1 MHIASTIM
9 KPLLYSFLL
18 LYSLAVQAQQ
28 SDLFD
33 VFEESAQSEVVY
45 ATFKGT
51 QLINASTNET
61 PGEGVLQFMMAHRFG
76 SFNDDYL
83 YNFFGLDNAQVRMQL
98 DYGVT
103 DRLNIGIGRSSF
115 LKVADGFVKYQLLQQ
130 QKGTKTVPVSITLHS
145 STNYRNARYTD
156 GIDHATSDRLSYMH
170 QAIIARKWNRN
181 LSTLVSPSIVHF
193 NLVPTAQDPNTTA
206 HITLGARYK
215 ISNRMALTGESTL
228 LSNRE
233 FSSGER
239 YTTPFALGVDI
250 ETGGHV
256 FQLHISN
263 TRAMNG
269 PYWMARNPYSASNGG
284 LFLGFNISRVFTV
297 KE

>member
-1 MHIASTIM
+1 M
-9 KPLLYSFLL
+9 KPILYSFLL
-18 LYSLAVQAQQ
+18 LCSLAVQAQE

-33 VFEESAQSEVVY
+33 VFDENTQSEVVY

-115 LKVADGFVKYQLLQQ
+115 LKVADGFIKYQLLQQ
-130 QKGTKTVPVSITLHS
+130 QKGTKTFPVSITLHS
-145 STNYRNARYTD
+145 STNYRSARYTD
-156 GIDHATSDRLSYMH
+156 GIDHAVSDRLSYMH
-170 QAIIARKWNRN
+170 QAIIARKWNRK
-181 LSTLVSPSIVHF
+181 LSTLVSPSVVHF
-193 NLVPTAQDPNTTA
+193 NLVPAAQDPNTTA

-215 ISNRMALTGESTL
+215 ISNRMALTGKAPFCPIENLAVAKDIPL
-228 LSNRE
+228 LL
-233 FSSGER
+233 
-239 YTTPFALGVDI
+239 PWV
-250 ETGGHV
+250 
-256 FQLHISN
+256 
-263 TRAMNG
+263 
-269 PYWMARNPYSASNGG
+269 
-284 LFLGFNISRVFTV
+284 
-297 KE
+297 

>member
-1 MHIASTIM
+1 M
-9 KPLLYSFLL
+9 KSLLVPFLFL
-18 LYSLAVQAQQ
+18 CSLAAQAQE

-33 VFEESAQSEVVY
+33 VFEEDTKREVVY

-115 LKVADGFVKYQLLQQ
+115 LKVADGFIKYQLLQQ
-130 QKGTKTVPVSITLHS
+130 QQGTRTVPVSIALHS

-156 GIDHATSDRLSYMH
+156 GIDHSMSDRFSYMH
-170 QAIIARKWNRN
+170 QAIIARKWNRK
-181 LSTLVSPSIVHF
+181 LSTLVSPSVVHF

-206 HITLGARYK
+206 HVSLGARYK
-215 ISNRMALTGESTL
+215 LSNRMALTGESTF

-239 YTTPFALGVDI
+239 YTTPFAIGVDI

-263 TRAMNG
+263 TRAMNV
-269 PYWMARNPYSASNGG
+269 PYWMARNPYIASNGG
-284 LFLGFNISRVFTV
+284 LFLGFNISRVFTI

>member
-1 MHIASTIM
+1 M

-18 LYSLAVQAQQ
+18 LYSLAVQAQE

-33 VFEESAQSEVVY
+33 VFEESTQSEVVY

-51 QLINASTNET
+51 QLINAATNET
-61 PGEGVLQFMMAHRFG
+61 PGEGVLQFVMAHRFG

-115 LKVADGFVKYQLLQQ
+115 LKVADGFVKYELLQQ
-130 QKGTKTVPVSITLHS
+130 QKGNKTVPVSITLHS

-156 GIDHATSDRLSYMH
+156 GIDHTMSDRLSYMH
-170 QAIIARKWNRN
+170 QAIIARKWNRK
-181 LSTLVSPSIVHF
+181 LSTLASPSVVHF

>member
-1 MHIASTIM
+1 MM
-9 KPLLYSFLL
+9 RSFVFAFLIF
-18 LYSLAVQAQQ
+18 SAVQAFGQVD
-28 SDLFD
+28 DLFD
-33 VFEESAQSEVVY
+33 LFDDVEEVQLTY

-51 QLINASTNET
+51 QLINSATNET
-61 PGEGVLQFMMAHRFG
+61 PGEGVLQYVIAHRFG

-83 YNFFGLDNAQVRMQL
+83 YNFFGLDNAQIRMQL
-98 DYGVT
+98 DYGMT
-103 DRLNIGIGRSSF
+103 DKLNVGIGRSSF
-115 LKVADGFVKYQLLQQ
+115 LKVADGFIKYKLLQQ
-130 QKGTKTVPVSITLHS
+130 QTGAKNVPVSLTLNS
-145 STNYRNARYTD
+145 SINYRNARYTD
-156 GIDHATSDRLSYMH
+156 GVEHYTSDRISYLH
-170 QAIIARKWNRN
+170 QAIIARKWNRK
-181 LSTLVSPSIVHF
+181 LSTLVSPSVVHF

-206 HITLGARYK
+206 HLTLGGRYK
-215 ISNRMALTGESTL
+215 ITNRMALTGEGTL
-228 LSNRE
+228 MSNRE

-269 PYWMARNPYSASNGG
+269 PFWMARNPYSASNGG

>member
-1 MHIASTIM
+1 M
-9 KPLLYSFLL
+9 KPLLVPLL
-18 LYSLAVQAQQ
+18 FLYSLVAQAQE

-33 VFEESAQSEVVY
+33 VFEEDTQREVVY

-130 QKGTKTVPVSITLHS
+130 QQGTRTVPISITLHS

-156 GIDHATSDRLSYMH
+156 GIDHSMSDRFSYMH
-170 QAIIARKWNRN
+170 QAIIARKWNRK
-181 LSTLVSPSIVHF
+181 LSTLVSPSVVHF

-206 HITLGARYK
+206 HISLGARYK

-233 FSSGER
+233 FSGGER
-239 YTTPFALGVDI
+239 YTSPFALGVDI

>member
-1 MHIASTIM
+1 M

-18 LYSLAVQAQQ
+18 LCSLAVQAQE

-33 VFEESAQSEVVY
+33 VFEESTQSEVVY

-51 QLINASTNET
+51 QLINAATNET
-61 PGEGVLQFMMAHRFG
+61 PGEGVLQFVMAHRFG

-130 QKGTKTVPVSITLHS
+130 QKGTKTVPVSIALHS

-156 GIDHATSDRLSYMH
+156 GIDHTMSDRLSYMH
-170 QAIIARKWNRN
+170 QAIIARKWNRK
-181 LSTLVSPSIVHF
+181 LSTLVSPSVVHF

-239 YTTPFALGVDI
+239 YTTPFAFGVDI

-297 KE
+297 RG

>member
-1 MHIASTIM
+1 M
-9 KPLLYSFLL
+9 KPLLHSFLL
-18 LYSLAVQAQQ
+18 LCSLASQAQEI
-28 SDLFD
+28 DLFD

-170 QAIIARKWNRN
+170 QAIIARKWNRK
-181 LSTLVSPSIVHF
+181 LSTLVSPSVVHF
-193 NLVPTAQDPNTTA
+193 NLVPTAQDRNTTA

-233 FSSGER
+233 FSNGER

>member
-1 MHIASTIM
+1 M
-9 KPLLYSFLL
+9 
-18 LYSLAVQAQQ
+18 
-28 SDLFD
+28 
-33 VFEESAQSEVVY
+33 
-45 ATFKGT
+45 
-51 QLINASTNET
+51 
-61 PGEGVLQFMMAHRFG
+61 
-76 SFNDDYL
+76 
-83 YNFFGLDNAQVRMQL
+83 
-98 DYGVT
+98 
-103 DRLNIGIGRSSF
+103 
-115 LKVADGFVKYQLLQQ
+115 
-130 QKGTKTVPVSITLHS
+130 
-145 STNYRNARYTD
+145 
-156 GIDHATSDRLSYMH
+156 SDRLSYMH
-170 QAIIARKWNRN
+170 QAIIARKWNRK
-181 LSTLVSPSIVHF
+181 LSTLVSPSVVHF

-228 LSNRE
+228 LSSRE

-239 YTTPFALGVDI
+239 FTTPFALGVDI

>member
-1 MHIASTIM
+1 M
-9 KPLLYSFLL
+9 KPILYSFLFL
-18 LYSLAVQAQQ
+18 CSLAVQAQE

-33 VFEESAQSEVVY
+33 VFDESTQSEVVY

-115 LKVADGFVKYQLLQQ
+115 LKVADGFIKYQLLQQ
-130 QKGTKTVPVSITLHS
+130 QRGTKTVPVSITLHS

-156 GIDHATSDRLSYMH
+156 GIDHAVSDRLSYMH
-170 QAIIARKWNRN
+170 QAIIARKWNRK
-181 LSTLVSPSIVHF
+181 LSTLVSPSVVHF

-269 PYWMARNPYSASNGG
+269 PYWMARNPYSSSNGG

>member
-1 MHIASTIM
+1 M

-18 LYSLAVQAQQ
+18 LCSLAVQAQE

-51 QLINASTNET
+51 QLINAATNET

-156 GIDHATSDRLSYMH
+156 GIDHDMSDRLSYMH
-170 QAIIARKWNRN
+170 QAIIARKWNRK
-181 LSTLVSPSIVHF
+181 LSTLVSPSVVHF

>member
-1 MHIASTIM
+1 M

-18 LYSLAVQAQQ
+18 LCSLAGQAQE

-156 GIDHATSDRLSYMH
+156 GIEHAMSDRLSYMH
-170 QAIIARKWNRN
+170 QAIIARKWNRK
-181 LSTLVSPSIVHF
+181 LSTLVSPSVVHF

-206 HITLGARYK
+206 HVTLGARYK

>member
-1 MHIASTIM
+1 M
-9 KPLLYSFLL
+9 KSLLYSFLL
-18 LYSLAVQAQQ
+18 LCSLAVQAQE

-33 VFEESAQSEVVY
+33 VFEESTQSEVVY

-51 QLINASTNET
+51 QLINAATNET
-61 PGEGVLQFMMAHRFG
+61 PGEGVLQFVMAHRFG

-145 STNYRNARYTD
+145 STNYRNARYAD

-170 QAIIARKWNRN
+170 QAIIARKWNRK
-181 LSTLVSPSIVHF
+181 LSTLVSPSVVHF

-206 HITLGARYK
+206 HLTLGGRYK
-215 ISNRMALTGESTL
+215 ITNRMALTGEGTL
-228 LSNRE
+228 MSNRE

-239 YTTPFALGVDI
+239 YTTPFAFGVDI

-256 FQLHISN
+256 FQFHISN

>member
-1 MHIASTIM
+1 M
-9 KPLLYSFLL
+9 KPILYSFLFL
-18 LYSLAVQAQQ
+18 CSLAVQAQE

-33 VFEESAQSEVVY
+33 VFDESTQSEVVY

-115 LKVADGFVKYQLLQQ
+115 LKVADGFIKYQLLQQ

-145 STNYRNARYTD
+145 STNYRSARYTD
-156 GIDHATSDRLSYMH
+156 GIDHAVSDRLSYMH
-170 QAIIARKWNRN
+170 QAIIARKWNRK
-181 LSTLVSPSIVHF
+181 LSTLVSPSVVHF

-269 PYWMARNPYSASNGG
+269 PYWMARNPYSSSNGG

>member
-1 MHIASTIM
+1 M

-18 LYSLAVQAQQ
+18 LCSLAVQAQE

-33 VFEESAQSEVVY
+33 VFEESTQSEVVY

-103 DRLNIGIGRSSF
+103 DRLNIGMGRSSF

-170 QAIIARKWNRN
+170 QAIIARKWNRK
-181 LSTLVSPSIVHF
+181 LSTLMSPSVVHF

-269 PYWMARNPYSASNGG
+269 PYWMARNPYKASNGG

>member
-1 MHIASTIM
+1 M
-9 KPLLYSFLL
+9 KPLFVPLLFLC
-18 LYSLAVQAQQ
+18 SLAAQAQE

-33 VFEESAQSEVVY
+33 VFEESTQSELVY

-115 LKVADGFVKYQLLQQ
+115 LKVADGFIKYQLLQQ
-130 QKGTKTVPVSITLHS
+130 QQGTRTVPVSIALHS

-156 GIDHATSDRLSYMH
+156 GIDHSMSDRFSYMH
-170 QAIIARKWNRN
+170 QAIIARKWNRK
-181 LSTLVSPSIVHF
+181 LSTLVSPSVVHF
-193 NLVPTAQDPNTTA
+193 NLVPAAQDPNTTA
-206 HITLGARYK
+206 HISLGARYK

-239 YTTPFALGVDI
+239 YTTPFAIGVDI
-250 ETGGHV
+250 ETGGHI

-269 PYWMARNPYSASNGG
+269 PYWMARNPYIASNGG

>member
-1 MHIASTIM
+1 M

-18 LYSLAVQAQQ
+18 LFSLASQAQE

-33 VFEESAQSEVVY
+33 VFEESAHNELVY

-98 DYGVT
+98 DYGIT

-115 LKVADGFVKYQLLQQ
+115 LKVADGFIKYQLLKQQ
-130 QKGTKTVPVSITLHS
+130 HGTKTVPVSITLHS

-156 GIDHATSDRLSYMH
+156 GIDHAMSDRFSYMH
-170 QAIIARKWNRN
+170 QAVIARKWNRK
-181 LSTLVSPSIVHF
+181 LSTLVSPSVVHF

-206 HITLGARYK
+206 HITMGARYK

-239 YTTPFALGVDI
+239 YTTPFAIGVDI

-263 TRAMNG
+263 ARAMNG
-269 PYWMARNPYSASNGG
+269 PYWMARNPYIASNGG

>member
-1 MHIASTIM
+1 M

-18 LYSLAVQAQQ
+18 LCSLAVQAQE

-33 VFEESAQSEVVY
+33 VFEESTQSEVVY

-51 QLINASTNET
+51 QLINAATNET
-61 PGEGVLQFMMAHRFG
+61 PGEGVLQFVMAHRFG

-156 GIDHATSDRLSYMH
+156 GIDHDMSDRLSYMH
-170 QAIIARKWNRN
+170 QAIIARKWNRK
-181 LSTLVSPSIVHF
+181 LSTLVSPSVVHF

>member
-1 MHIASTIM
+1 M

-18 LYSLAVQAQQ
+18 LCSLAVQAQE

-33 VFEESAQSEVVY
+33 VFEESTQSEVVY

-51 QLINASTNET
+51 QLINAATNET
-61 PGEGVLQFMMAHRFG
+61 PGEGVLQFVMAHRFG

-103 DRLNIGIGRSSF
+103 NRLNIGIGRSSF

-156 GIDHATSDRLSYMH
+156 GIDHAMSDRFSYMH
-170 QAIIARKWNRN
+170 QAVIARKWNRK
-181 LSTLVSPSIVHF
+181 LSTLVSPSVVHF

-269 PYWMARNPYSASNGG
+269 PYWMARNPYSAGNGG

>member
-1 MHIASTIM
+1 M

-18 LYSLAVQAQQ
+18 LCSLAVQAQE

-33 VFEESAQSEVVY
+33 VFEERTQSEVVY

-51 QLINASTNET
+51 QLINAATNET
-61 PGEGVLQFMMAHRFG
+61 PGEGVLQFVMAHRFG

-170 QAIIARKWNRN
+170 QAIIARKWNRK
-181 LSTLVSPSIVHF
+181 LSTLVSPSVVHF
-193 NLVPTAQDPNTTA
+193 NLVPSAQDPNTTA

-228 LSNRE
+228 LSSRE

-239 YTTPFALGVDI
+239 FTTPFALGVDI

>member
-1 MHIASTIM
+1 M

-18 LYSLAVQAQQ
+18 LCSLAVQAQE

-33 VFEESAQSEVVY
+33 VFEESTQSEVVY

-61 PGEGVLQFMMAHRFG
+61 PGEGVLQFVMAHRFG

-170 QAIIARKWNRN
+170 QAIIARKWNRK
-181 LSTLVSPSIVHF
+181 LSTLVSPSVVHF

-233 FSSGER
+233 FNSGER

>member
-1 MHIASTIM
+1 M
-9 KPLLYSFLL
+9 KSLLYTFFFLC
-18 LYSLAVQAQQ
+18 SLAVQAQE

-33 VFEESAQSEVVY
+33 VFEESTQSEVVY

-61 PGEGVLQFMMAHRFG
+61 PGEGVLQFVMAHRFG

-115 LKVADGFVKYQLLQQ
+115 LKVADGFIKYRLLQQ
-130 QKGTKTVPVSITLHS
+130 QKGTRTVPVSITLHS

-156 GIDHATSDRLSYMH
+156 GIDHAMSDRFSYMH
-170 QAIIARKWNRN
+170 QAIIARKWNRK
-181 LSTLVSPSIVHF
+181 LSTLVSPSVVHF

-228 LSNRE
+228 LSSRE

-239 YTTPFALGVDI
+239 YTTPFAFGVDI

-269 PYWMARNPYSASNGG
+269 PYWMARNPYNASNGG

>member
-1 MHIASTIM
+1 
-9 KPLLYSFLL
+9 
-18 LYSLAVQAQQ
+18 
-28 SDLFD
+28 
-33 VFEESAQSEVVY
+33 
-45 ATFKGT
+45 
-51 QLINASTNET
+51 
-61 PGEGVLQFMMAHRFG
+61 MAHRFG

-130 QKGTKTVPVSITLHS
+130 KKGTKTVPVSITLHS

-170 QAIIARKWNRN
+170 QAIIARKWNRK
-181 LSTLVSPSIVHF
+181 LSTLVSPSVVHF

-263 TRAMNG
+263 TRAMSS
-269 PYWMARNPYSASNGG
+269 PYWMARNRYSASNGG

>member
-1 MHIASTIM
+1 M
-9 KPLLYSFLL
+9 KPLLVPFLFL
-18 LYSLAVQAQQ
+18 CSLAAQAQE

-33 VFEESAQSEVVY
+33 VFEEDTKREVVY

-115 LKVADGFVKYQLLQQ
+115 LKVADGFIKYQLLQQ
-130 QKGTKTVPVSITLHS
+130 QQGTRTVPVSIALHS

-156 GIDHATSDRLSYMH
+156 GIDHSMSDRLSYMH
-170 QAIIARKWNRN
+170 QAIIARKWNRK
-181 LSTLVSPSIVHF
+181 LSTLVSPSVVHF
-193 NLVPTAQDPNTTA
+193 NLVPAAQDPNTTA
-206 HITLGARYK
+206 HISLGARYK

-239 YTTPFALGVDI
+239 YTTPFAIGVDI

-256 FQLHISN
+256 FQLHISEY
-263 TRAMNG
+263 TCDEWPLLDG
-269 PYWMARNPYSASNGG
+269 
-284 LFLGFNISRVFTV
+284 
-297 KE
+297 

>member
-1 MHIASTIM
+1 M

-18 LYSLAVQAQQ
+18 LCSLAVRAQE

-103 DRLNIGIGRSSF
+103 DRLNIGMGRSSF

-170 QAIIARKWNRN
+170 QAIIARKWNRK
-181 LSTLVSPSIVHF
+181 LSTLVSPSVVHF

-233 FSSGER
+233 FSCGER

>member
-1 MHIASTIM
+1 M

>member
-1 MHIASTIM
+1 M
-9 KPLLYSFLL
+9 KPLLHSFLL
-18 LYSLAVQAQQ
+18 LCSLAVQAQE

-156 GIDHATSDRLSYMH
+156 GIDHAMSDRLSYMH
-170 QAIIARKWNRN
+170 QAIIARKWNRK
-181 LSTLVSPSIVHF
+181 LSTLVSPSVVHF
-193 NLVPTAQDPNTTA
+193 NLVPSAQDPNTTA

-215 ISNRMALTGESTL
+215 ISNRIALTGESTL

>member
-1 MHIASTIM
+1 M
-9 KPLLYSFLL
+9 KPLLHSFLL
-18 LYSLAVQAQQ
+18 LCSLAAQAQE

-170 QAIIARKWNRN
+170 QAIIARKWNRK
-181 LSTLVSPSIVHF
+181 LSTLVSPSVVHF

-233 FSSGER
+233 FSNGER

>member
-1 MHIASTIM
+1 M
-9 KPLLYSFLL
+9 KQLL
-18 LYSLAVQAQQ
+18 LAIAVSIVAPLFAQKD
-28 SDLFD
+28 DLFD
-33 VFEESAQSEVVY
+33 LFNDVEEVQLTY

-51 QLINASTNET
+51 QLINAATNET
-61 PGEGVLQFMMAHRFG
+61 PGEGVLQYVIAHRFG

-83 YNFFGLDNAQVRMQL
+83 YNFFGLDNAQIRMQL

-103 DRLNIGIGRSSF
+103 DKLNIGVGRSSF
-115 LKVADGFVKYQLLQQ
+115 LKVADGFVKYKLLQQ
-130 QKGTKTVPVSITLHS
+130 QTGLKNVPLSLTLHS

-156 GIDHATSDRLSYMH
+156 GVDHYLSDRFSYMH
-170 QAIIARKWNRN
+170 QAIITRKWNRSF
-181 LSTLVSPSIVHF
+181 STLLSPSIVHF
-193 NLVPTAQDPNTTA
+193 NIVPTASDPNTTA
-206 HITLGARYK
+206 HITIGGRYK
-215 ISNRMALTGESTL
+215 VTNRMALTGESTL

>member
-1 MHIASTIM
+1 M
-9 KPLLYSFLL
+9 KPLLVPFLFL
-18 LYSLAVQAQQ
+18 CSLAVQAQE

-33 VFEESAQSEVVY
+33 VFEEDTKREVVY

-115 LKVADGFVKYQLLQQ
+115 LKVADGFIKYQLLQQ
-130 QKGTKTVPVSITLHS
+130 QQGTRTVPVSIALHS

-156 GIDHATSDRLSYMH
+156 GIDHSMSDRLSYMH
-170 QAIIARKWNRN
+170 QAIIARKWNRK
-181 LSTLVSPSIVHF
+181 LSTLVSPSVVHF
-193 NLVPTAQDPNTTA
+193 NLVPAAQDPNTTA
-206 HITLGARYK
+206 HISLGARYK

-239 YTTPFALGVDI
+239 YTTPFAIGVDI

-269 PYWMARNPYSASNGG
+269 PYWMARNPYIASNGG

>member
-1 MHIASTIM
+1 MM
-9 KPLLYSFLL
+9 RSFVFAFLIF
-18 LYSLAVQAQQ
+18 SAVQAFGQED
-28 SDLFD
+28 DLFD
-33 VFEESAQSEVVY
+33 LFDDVEEVQLTY

-51 QLINASTNET
+51 QLINSATNET
-61 PGEGVLQFMMAHRFG
+61 PGEGVLQYVIAHRFG

-83 YNFFGLDNAQVRMQL
+83 YNFFGLDNAQIRMQL
-98 DYGVT
+98 DYGMT
-103 DRLNIGIGRSSF
+103 DKLNVGIGRSSF
-115 LKVADGFVKYQLLQQ
+115 LKVADGFIKYKLLQQ
-130 QKGTKTVPVSITLHS
+130 QTGAKNVPVSLTLNS
-145 STNYRNARYTD
+145 SINYRNARYTD
-156 GIDHATSDRLSYMH
+156 GVEHYTSDRISYLH
-170 QAIIARKWNRN
+170 QAIIARKWNRK
-181 LSTLVSPSIVHF
+181 LSTLVSPSVVHF

-206 HITLGARYK
+206 HLTLGGRYK
-215 ISNRMALTGESTL
+215 ITNRMALTGEGTIM
-228 LSNRE
+228 SNRE

-269 PYWMARNPYSASNGG
+269 PFWMARNPYSASNGG

>member
-1 MHIASTIM
+1 M

-18 LYSLAVQAQQ
+18 LCSLAVQAQE

-33 VFEESAQSEVVY
+33 VFEESTQSEVVY

-61 PGEGVLQFMMAHRFG
+61 PGEGVLQFVMAHRFG

-170 QAIIARKWNRN
+170 QAIIARKWNRK
-181 LSTLVSPSIVHF
+181 LSTLMSPSVVHF

>member
-1 MHIASTIM
+1 M

-18 LYSLAVQAQQ
+18 LCSLAVQAQE

-33 VFEESAQSEVVY
+33 VFEESTQSEVVY
-45 ATFKGT
+45 ASFKGT
-51 QLINASTNET
+51 QLINAATNET
-61 PGEGVLQFMMAHRFG
+61 PGEGVLQFVMAHRFG

-103 DRLNIGIGRSSF
+103 NRLNIGIGRSSF

-156 GIDHATSDRLSYMH
+156 GIDHAMSDRFSYMH
-170 QAIIARKWNRN
+170 QAVIARKWNRK
-181 LSTLVSPSIVHF
+181 LSTLVSPSVVHF

-269 PYWMARNPYSASNGG
+269 PYWMARNPYSAGNGG

>member
-1 MHIASTIM
+1 M

-18 LYSLAVQAQQ
+18 LCSLAVQAQA

-33 VFEESAQSEVVY
+33 VFEESTQSEVVY

-51 QLINASTNET
+51 QLINAATNET
-61 PGEGVLQFMMAHRFG
+61 PSEGVLQFVMAHRFG

-130 QKGTKTVPVSITLHS
+130 QKGTKTVPVSIALHS

-156 GIDHATSDRLSYMH
+156 GIDHTMSDRLSYMH
-170 QAIIARKWNRN
+170 QAIIARKWNRK
-181 LSTLVSPSIVHF
+181 LSTLVSPSVVHF

-239 YTTPFALGVDI
+239 YTTPFAFGVDI

>member
-1 MHIASTIM
+1 M

-18 LYSLAVQAQQ
+18 LCSLAVQAQE

-33 VFEESAQSEVVY
+33 VFEERTQSEVVY

-51 QLINASTNET
+51 QLINAATNET
-61 PGEGVLQFMMAHRFG
+61 PGEGVLQFVMAHRFG

-145 STNYRNARYTD
+145 STTVSYT
-156 GIDHATSDRLSYMH
+156 HL
-170 QAIIARKWNRN
+170 
-181 LSTLVSPSIVHF
+181 TL
-193 NLVPTAQDPNTTA
+193 PTKA
-206 HITLGARYK
+206 
-215 ISNRMALTGESTL
+215 
-228 LSNRE
+228 
-233 FSSGER
+233 
-239 YTTPFALGVDI
+239 
-250 ETGGHV
+250 
-256 FQLHISN
+256 
-263 TRAMNG
+263 
-269 PYWMARNPYSASNGG
+269 
-284 LFLGFNISRVFTV
+284 
-297 KE
+297 

>member
-1 MHIASTIM
+1 M
-9 KPLLYSFLL
+9 KPLLVPFLFL
-18 LYSLAVQAQQ
+18 CSLNVQAQE

-33 VFEESAQSEVVY
+33 VFEEDTKREVVY

-115 LKVADGFVKYQLLQQ
+115 LKVADGFIKYQLLQQ
-130 QKGTKTVPVSITLHS
+130 QQGTRTVPVSVALHS

-156 GIDHATSDRLSYMH
+156 GINHTMSDRFSYMH
-170 QAIIARKWNRN
+170 QAIIARKWNRK
-181 LSTLVSPSIVHF
+181 LSTLVSPSVVHF
-193 NLVPTAQDPNTTA
+193 NLVPAAQDPNTTA
-206 HITLGARYK
+206 HISLGARYK
-215 ISNRMALTGESTL
+215 ISNRMALTGESAL

-284 LFLGFNISRVFTV
+284 LFLGFNISRVFNV